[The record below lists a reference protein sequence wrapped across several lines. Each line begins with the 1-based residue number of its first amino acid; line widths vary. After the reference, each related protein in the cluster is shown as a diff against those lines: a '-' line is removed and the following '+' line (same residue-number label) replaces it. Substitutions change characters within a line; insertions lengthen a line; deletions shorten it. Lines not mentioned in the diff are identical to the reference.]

1 MNDLKTTRS
10 RVLEILQKDERAR
23 NSDSY
28 LYFRLIGELGQEKGI
43 DMNFVTVT
51 AFLLNMA
58 EWGFP
63 PFESVRRTRQKVQRE
78 FPELS
83 ANEQVKAFRDERE
96 MAFREFA
103 RSGA

>member
-28 LYFRLIGELGQEKGI
+28 LYFRLIGRIGQEKGI

-51 AFLLNMA
+51 A
-58 EWGFP
+58 
-63 PFESVRRTRQKVQRE
+63 
-78 FPELS
+78 
-83 ANEQVKAFRDERE
+83 
-96 MAFREFA
+96 
-103 RSGA
+103 